1 MRAYRP
7 RHEVLRSRNVVGVLI
22 GVLFVL
28 PVCWLIITALTPPS
42 GLGKFPPPLLP
53 NPPTLANFREAF
65 GHYGF
70 GHFLLNSIIVSV
82 ASTCAVLALAVPASY
97 ALARTRMR
105 GKGPVLVALL
115 VVAVFPQI
123 AIVVPLYV
131 IFQTL
136 GLLNSYQ
143 GLVIAYTGFNLPF
156 AIWIMRNTFKA
167 IPVEMEEAGEID
179 GAPLW
184 RIVVQLV
191 LPQAVPG
198 VFVAGI
204 LTFVACWTEFLM
216 ALSFNPNAAYQTVP
230 VGIALF
236 GGNFTV
242 PFGTIFAASFVA
254 LVPVLALALGLRR
267 WVIAG
272 LSGGAT
278 KG

>member
-1 MRAYRP
+1 MSGFRP
-7 RHEVLRSRNVVGVLI
+7 RPEVLRPRNVI
-22 GVLFVL
+22 GLAAGILFVVPIL
-28 PVCWLIITALTPPS
+28 WLIITALTPPS
-42 GLGKFPPPLLP
+42 GLGKFPPAVLP
-53 NPPTLANFREAF
+53 SPPTLANFQQAF

-70 GHFLLNSIIVSV
+70 GHFLLNSVVVSV

-105 GKGPVLVALL
+105 GKGTILVALL

-156 AIWIMRNTFKA
+156 AVWVMRNTFRA
-167 IPVEMEEAGEID
+167 IPEEMEEAGEID

-184 RIVVQLV
+184 RIVVQIV

-236 GGNFTV
+236 GGQFTM